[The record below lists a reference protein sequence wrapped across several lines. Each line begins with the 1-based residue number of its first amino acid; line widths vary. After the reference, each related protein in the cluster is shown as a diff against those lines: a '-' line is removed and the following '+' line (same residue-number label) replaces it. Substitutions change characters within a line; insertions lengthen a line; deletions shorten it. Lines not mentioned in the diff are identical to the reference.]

1 MVIRNVTQYLK
12 IWVLITAASFPGDA
26 VSQDSLYSR
35 YGVQTLDSAAYVK
48 SVAADPGRE
57 LVDLHRYVP
66 SVIGDVRYA
75 TSNNFMQRPMYPFE
89 AVYMRRAAADSL
101 RVIQQELNRM
111 GYGLKIFD
119 AYRPYYITVAF
130 YEAFRDTTY
139 VASPYTGS
147 RHNRGCAVDLTLI
160 ELKSGRELLM
170 PTGYDDFSIRANS
183 FYKQVPAKATKN
195 RKLLQRVMIKHGFD
209 LYPAEWWH
217 FDFRNWRDYP
227 LLNVPFE
234 QLKKAVP

>member
-1 MVIRNVTQYLK
+1 MVIGNVTQYLK
-12 IWVLITAASFPGDA
+12 MCAFITAASFAGDA
-26 VSQDSLYSR
+26 VSQDSLFSR
-35 YGVQTLDSAAYVK
+35 YRLQTFDSAAYVA
-48 SVAADPGRE
+48 SVTEDPGRE
-57 LVDLHRYVP
+57 LVDLSKYVP
-66 SVIGDVRYA
+66 SVVGDVRYA
-75 TSNNFMQRPMYPFE
+75 TSNNFMRRQMYPFE

-101 RVIQQELNRM
+101 RVIQQELNRL

-170 PTGYDDFSIRANS
+170 PTEYDEFSARAHA
-183 FYKQVPAKATKN
+183 FYKQVPAKAAKN

-209 LYPAEWWH
+209 VYPAEWWH

-234 QLKKAVP
+234 KLKKADP

>member
-1 MVIRNVTQYLK
+1 MVIGNVTQYLK
-12 IWVLITAASFPGDA
+12 MGVLITAACFSVDA
-26 VSQDSLYSR
+26 VSQDSLFSR
-35 YGVQTLDSAAYVK
+35 YGLQTLDSAAYIE
-48 SVAADPGRE
+48 SVTEDPGHE
-57 LVDLHRYVP
+57 LVDLSKYVP
-66 SVIGDVRYA
+66 SVVGDVRYA
-75 TSNNFMQRPMYPFE
+75 TSNNFMRRQMYPFE

-170 PTGYDDFSIRANS
+170 PTEYDEFSARAHS
-183 FYKQVPAKATKN
+183 FYKQVPAKAAKN

-217 FDFRNWRDYP
+217 FDFRKWRDYP